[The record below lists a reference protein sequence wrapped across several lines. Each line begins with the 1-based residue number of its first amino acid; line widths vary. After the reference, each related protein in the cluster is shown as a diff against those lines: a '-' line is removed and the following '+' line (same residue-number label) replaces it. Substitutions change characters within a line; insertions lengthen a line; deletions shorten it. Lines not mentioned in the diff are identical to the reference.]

1 MGASKRLFEQIRN
14 SAEEMTAQQRKYNDA
29 KRATSRKKGSKF
41 NTTKK

>member
-14 SAEEMTAQQRKYNDA
+14 GAEEMTAQQRKYNDA
-29 KRATSRKKGSKF
+29 KRAASIKKGSKF